1 MIDKKDDNS
10 NAKEIEKIFKSY
22 YEFFKNLLLYIGPI
36 QLFIKAK
43 ELSKDLFDLFEEL
56 KNRKENEWITY
67 RIQELKLKKCKKEKQ
82 YQ

>member
-1 MIDKKDDNS
+1 
-10 NAKEIEKIFKSY
+10 
-22 YEFFKNLLLYIGPI
+22 LYIGPI